1 MKNYIQCA
9 YSLLTPYFDRVKTA
23 PVKIVDALADNNDVQ
38 AFAKAS
44 TRWPKLLVYVAYAAF
59 PDGEFTVRQLMA
71 TLRPVPRLALPYASA
86 MVAFKQLVRDRVV
99 LKVATPETGFVSPL
113 PVHEKLRDT
122 VWTLNPD
129 LRESI
134 LHVIADQYHEA
145 EFLVQLLK
153 QRLKDE

>member
-1 MKNYIQCA
+1 MTA
-9 YSLLTPYFDRVKTA
+9 YFDHVKT
-23 PVKIVDALADNNDVQ
+23 PLVKIVDALADNNEVQ

-44 TRWPKLLVYVAYAAF
+44 TRWPKLLVYIAYNAF
-59 PDGEFTVRQLMA
+59 PDGEFTMRELMA
-71 TLRPVPRLALPYASA
+71 TLRPVPRLVLSYASA
-86 MVAFKQLVRDRVV
+86 VVAFKQLVRDRVV
-99 LKVATPETGFVSPL
+99 LKVATPETGFVAPL
-113 PVHEKLRDT
+113 PVHEKLKDT

-129 LRESI
+129 LREAI